1 MAFIAKA
8 DLIKEQYELSNNA
21 DRELIELTRI
31 YEQRGL
37 GPTLVHQVA
46 VALTRHNALETRLA

>member
-8 DLIKEQYELSNNA
+8 DLIKEQYELSNDA

-37 GPTLVHQVA
+37 DPTLAHQVA